1 MSILSIRRK
10 MLGTIL
16 PIIVV
21 AMVLTTIISSNTSNR
36 LITAQFN
43 QRMDAELSSQ
53 EGIMN
58 EYLHSVSN
66 MSAAIARLT
75 ESSYKVTKMEDYEKI
90 LENIIS
96 DNEIVLGSGLWFEP
110 YAYDPESEY
119 MGPYVYKDGGDI
131 VVTYDYSNA
140 DYDYFNQEYYT
151 MTKDITGPKFT
162 DPYYDDVSGL
172 VMSTCATPIIVNGK
186 FLGCVTVDIELSA
199 ITGIIDNLKVGQT
212 GTAMLLTEGGTYLA
226 GVDTAKVAN
235 NENITNEANSSLAA
249 LGNLVV
255 SSDNG
260 SSTYQDGKIT
270 YDAFYRT
277 LAATGWKL
285 IIQMNQDEMKAPIKK
300 LATTLAV
307 VAAFALLFTIAV
319 VLALVLSIT
328 KVIHDVRAF
337 STSLSQ
343 GDFSIEPLNVKS
355 KDELGLMSNALNTM
369 FSNNKSVIATIS
381 DQAKEVDASA
391 VTLNDGVAVLNEK
404 FEDIQKYMNDVN
416 ESMLTTSA
424 ATQEVNASVEEVL
437 ANANM
442 LAGETDETHNMAIE
456 IRSRAKDVGDNSRK
470 AYDSA
475 TELAAKFEKEL
486 QVSMENAKVVNN
498 IEILASAISEI
509 AEQINLLSLNASIEA
524 ARAGEAGRGFAI
536 VASEIGKLAENTSQ
550 SVQQIQA
557 TTGDVQAAFAQ
568 LSNQATLLIDF
579 LKETVAPDY
588 ANFVDVAKQY
598 GADAAAIDS
607 SSDKLAVMADTIK
620 NIMSEVAQAVQS
632 IAEATENTTE
642 LSSDILQAVEDVSG
656 NVDDISELAKK
667 QNDVSDSLNEVVGK
681 FKI

>member
-16 PIIVV
+16 PIIII
-21 AMVLTTIISSNTSNR
+21 AMVLTTIISSNTSNK

-43 QRMDAELSSQ
+43 QRMNAELSSQ

-96 DNEIVLGSGLWFEP
+96 DNDIVLGSGLWFEP
-110 YAYDPESEY
+110 YAYDPQSEY
-119 MGPYVYKDGGDI
+119 MGPYVYKDGGEI

-140 DYDYFNQEYYT
+140 DYDYFTQEYYT
-151 MTKDITGPKFT
+151 MTKDITEPKFT

-186 FLGCVTVDIELSA
+186 FIGCVTVDIELSA
-199 ITGIIDNLKVGQT
+199 ITGIIDNLKVGET

-226 GVDTAKVAN
+226 GVDTSKVAN
-235 NENITNEANSSLAA
+235 NENITSESNSSLAA

-255 SSDNG
+255 SSDSG
-260 SSTYQDGKIT
+260 ASVYQEGKIT
-270 YDAFYRT
+270 YDVFYRT

-285 IIQMNQDEMKAPIKK
+285 IIQMDQAEMKAPIKK
-300 LATTLAV
+300 LASTLAV
-307 VAAFALLFTIAV
+307 VAAFALIFTIAV

-355 KDELGLMSNALNTM
+355 KDELGLMSKALNTM
-369 FSNNKSVIATIS
+369 FSNNKNVIATIS

-391 VTLNDGVAVLNEK
+391 VTLNDGVAILNEK
-404 FEDIQKYMNDVN
+404 FDDIQKFMNDVN

-456 IRSRAKDVGDNSRK
+456 IRSRAKDVGENSRK

-557 TTGDVQAAFAQ
+557 TTGDVQTAFAQ

-579 LKETVAPDY
+579 LKDTVAPDY

-598 GADAAAIDS
+598 GSDAAAIDS

-642 LSSDILQAVEDVSG
+642 LSSNILQAVEDVSG

>member
-16 PIIVV
+16 PIIII
-21 AMVLTTIISSNTSNR
+21 AMVLTTIISSNTSNK

-43 QRMDAELSSQ
+43 QRMNAELSSQ

-96 DNEIVLGSGLWFEP
+96 DNDIVLGSGLWFEP
-110 YAYDPESEY
+110 YAYDPQSEY
-119 MGPYVYKDGGDI
+119 MGPYVYKDGDEI

-140 DYDYFNQEYYT
+140 DYDYFTQEYYT
-151 MTKDITGPKFT
+151 MTKDITEPKFT

-186 FLGCVTVDIELSA
+186 FIGCVTVDIELSA
-199 ITGIIDNLKVGQT
+199 ITGIIDNLKVGET

-226 GVDTAKVAN
+226 GVDTSKVAN
-235 NENITNEANSSLAA
+235 NENITSESNSSLAA

-255 SSDNG
+255 SSDSG
-260 SSTYQDGKIT
+260 ASVYQDGKIT

-285 IIQMNQDEMKAPIKK
+285 IIQMNQDEMKAPIKN
-300 LATTLAV
+300 LATKLAV

-369 FSNNKSVIATIS
+369 FSNNKSVITTIS
-381 DQAKEVDASA
+381 DQAKEVDSSA

-404 FEDIQKYMNDVN
+404 FDDIQKFMNDVN

-579 LKETVAPDY
+579 LKDTVAPDY

-642 LSSDILQAVEDVSG
+642 LSSNILQAVEDVSG